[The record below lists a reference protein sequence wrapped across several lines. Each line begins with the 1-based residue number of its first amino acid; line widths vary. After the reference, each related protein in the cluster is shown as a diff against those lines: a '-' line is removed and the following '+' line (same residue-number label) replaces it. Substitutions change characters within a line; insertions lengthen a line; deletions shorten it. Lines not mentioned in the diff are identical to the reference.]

1 MLSAIADA
9 SFLSTLASRPGALV
23 RRLEGRAVVVTVVL
37 PAFPIYHAVDRRA
50 DPEGEGKGKG
60 KGKGKGGGKGSGR
73 GRGKG
78 GAGPAR

>member
-1 MLSAIADA
+1 M
-9 SFLSTLASRPGALV
+9 
-23 RRLEGRAVVVTVVL
+23 L
-37 PAFPIYHAVDRRA
+37 PAFPIYHVVDRRA

-78 GAGPAR
+78 GVGPDDAFLAGPGEPTK